1 MTVSVL
7 CVDMSYLR
15 HIFDEHLTQYI
26 SKYKCIIC
34 IITYN
39 VILIY
44 LIRKSQ
50 LYILID
56 LYFIDE
62 RDVVIDSERIREA
75 CDRGEANGGIDIE
88 IDDGILIIFK
98 WLDNRQIGLECEPS
112 QRRQIERN
120 RSLGTELRAS
130 IDWRKRQYRR
140 RRIGPF
146 DDE

>member
-1 MTVSVL
+1 M
-7 CVDMSYLR
+7 
-15 HIFDEHLTQYI
+15 
-26 SKYKCIIC
+26 
-34 IITYN
+34 TYN
-39 VILIY
+39 AKLIY
-44 LIRKSQ
+44 LIRKPQ

-88 IDDGILIIFK
+88 IDDGILIIFE

-120 RSLGTELRAS
+120 RRLGTELRAS

>member
-1 MTVSVL
+1 M
-7 CVDMSYLR
+7 
-15 HIFDEHLTQYI
+15 
-26 SKYKCIIC
+26 
-34 IITYN
+34 TYN

-98 WLDNRQIGLECEPS
+98 WLDN
-112 QRRQIERN
+112 
-120 RSLGTELRAS
+120 
-130 IDWRKRQYRR
+130 
-140 RRIGPF
+140 
-146 DDE
+146 